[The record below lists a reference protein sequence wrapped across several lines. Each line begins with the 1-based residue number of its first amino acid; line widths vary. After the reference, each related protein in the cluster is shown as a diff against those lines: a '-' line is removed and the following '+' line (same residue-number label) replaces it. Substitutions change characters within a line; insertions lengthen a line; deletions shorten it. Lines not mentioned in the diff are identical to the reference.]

1 MAKHQLTATV
11 LLAVLLALAAPS
23 LARDPDMLQDIC
35 VADYSSLDGPL
46 RVNGYPCK
54 RISNVTAEDFF
65 YGGLATAADV
75 YAGGNPMGS
84 VVTPAGADKLP
95 GLNTEMLL
103 VLQGALEVGFVLP
116 GTANRLI
123 TRTVP
128 TGGAF
133 VFPRGTVHYERS
145 VGESPAVAVSA
156 FDSQSPGTVVV
167 GDALFG
173 AAPAVPTEVLARAF
187 LVDVGVVEKIK
198 SKFQTN

>member
-1 MAKHQLTATV
+1 MV
-11 LLAVLLALAAPS
+11 CIAA
-23 LARDPDMLQDIC
+23 
-35 VADYSSLDGPL
+35 L

-95 GLNTEMLL
+95 GLNTMGISVARGDYAAWGGVNPPHSHPRATEMLL